1 MTDASKLAGTPEQW
15 VAGNAWAKGL
25 KVGDTFRGS
34 HGEADHRGLTGAAR
48 RAFANGALEVLR
60 STRVWTGRHDLLI
73 ERIEFKAT

>member
-1 MTDASKLAGTPEQW
+1 MEAAHKLTGAVEFW
-15 VAGNAWAKGL
+15 ELGNAWAKGL